1 MKKLI
6 YILFAAVMLF
16 TAACS
21 ESNIA
26 ESSFINETSEISGI
40 TSSEDTTP
48 PDNSFST
55 ESSTTVSESPYDDG
69 VITDEE
75 FYEMVKSR
83 NDRDLVSSGFYADW
97 DEFVKDRSTSFT
109 KLIDPAKLKPLT
121 NFLFYRGGRNRLM
134 LEYVNAYNHD
144 PEIRKRDFTI
154 IFDWQV
160 IPTRDIWNLRIP
172 FYAYTPTQN
181 WDEYFHG
188 NADDHRPRDYQ
199 YVKEGIPV
207 YINCKSWSGE
217 TSLLVYMK
225 IEDYVIT
232 VVPSSSYVVKDRLK
246 DGLIFDDRWPTEEEY
261 AELTLFEDNPWLHEL
276 FNIYTE
282 DSEFVKICKEIVADH
297 RDK

>member
-6 YILFAAVMLF
+6 CILFAAVMLF

-75 FYEMVKSR
+75 FYEMVKNGDDDIAR
-83 NDRDLVSSGFYADW
+83 ILGYYTDW
-97 DEFVKDRSTSFT
+97 GEFFKKKVETFT

-121 NFLFYRGGRNRLM
+121 NFLFYRGFGNTLI
-134 LEYVNAYNHD
+134 LEYTNLNNQD
-144 PEIRKRDFTI
+144 PEIRKRDFEI
-154 IFDWQV
+154 YLNWQV
-160 IPTRDIWNLRIP
+160 IPTRDIWKMTTVP
-172 FYAYTPTQN
+172 FWAYPPTQN

-207 YINCKSWSGE
+207 YINFKSDERSIQN
-217 TSLLVYMK
+217 LLFVYMK

-232 VVPSSSYVVKDRLK
+232 VVPSKSLELK
-246 DGLIFDDRWPTEEEY
+246 GGLIFDDRWPTEEEY

>member
-6 YILFAAVMLF
+6 CILFAAVMLF

-26 ESSFINETSEISGI
+26 ESSFVNEASEISGI

-48 PDNSFST
+48 PDTSIAT
-55 ESSTTVSESPYDDG
+55 ESSTAVSESPYDDG

-75 FYEMVKSR
+75 FYEMVK
-83 NDRDLVSSGFYADW
+83 NGDDKIAKILGYYTDW
-97 DEFVKDRSTSFT
+97 DKFVKNSSTTFT
-109 KLIDPAKLKPLT
+109 KLINPAKLKPLT
-121 NFLFYRGGRNRLM
+121 NFLFYRGVGNKLV
-134 LEYVNAYNHD
+134 LEYTNLNNRA
-144 PEIRKRDFTI
+144 PETRKRDFEI
-154 IFDWQV
+154 YLNWQV
-160 IPTRDIWNLRIP
+160 IPARDIWKMTTVP
-172 FYAYTPTQN
+172 FKAYPPTQN
-181 WDEYFHG
+181 WDEYFH
-188 NADDHRPRDYQ
+188 NADDFRPRDYQ

-207 YINCKSWSGE
+207 YINCKSDGE
-217 TSLLVYMK
+217 DIQNLLFVYMK
-225 IEDYVIT
+225 IEDYVIA
-232 VVPSSSYVVKDRLK
+232 VVPSKSLELK
-246 DGLIFDDRWPTEEEY
+246 YGLIFDDRWPTEEEY